1 MRVRN
6 DEVFASR
13 LSACIKLLTCFIRYN
28 FSLLS
33 SQEAH
38 LSFYLNVSIFI
49 KISFSSRKDWQEAC
63 FVSGTFLLI

>member
-1 MRVRN
+1 MRVRD
-6 DEVFASR
+6 DEVFASS
-13 LSACIKLLTCFIRYN
+13 LSAWIKLLTCFIRYN

-49 KISFSSRKDWQEAC
+49 KNE
-63 FVSGTFLLI
+63 FL